1 MTSKLVTDLA
11 NVLINRPLNDVLVA
25 GFIEKDA
32 QPLQFSANYRILYF
46 DFDGV
51 FLKSSV
57 VRDEGELALTFVDG
71 PRVEQYPDDDDLLP
85 AISSIRDLVLF
96 DPNGSNLLV
105 SIHLWNAREG
115 GASITSAALRF
126 DVSGG
131 QQIFVD
137 PSYFFGMRIGGVQQ
151 EKIWSEGFRRP
162 DWVHIE
168 IPIPATP
175 RT

>member
-1 MTSKLVTDLA
+1 MTSKFITDLA
-11 NVLINRPLNDVLVA
+11 NVIINRPLNDVLVA
-25 GFIEKDA
+25 GFVEKGT
-32 QPLQFSANYRILYF
+32 QPLQFCANYRILYF
-46 DFDGV
+46 DFDGI

-57 VRDEGELALTFVDG
+57 VRDEGQMELAFVDS
-71 PRVEQYPDDDDLLP
+71 PNAEHYPDDDDLLP

-105 SIHLWNAREG
+105 SIHLWNARES
-115 GASITSAALRF
+115 GASIACAALRF

-137 PSYFFGMRIGGVQQ
+137 PSYYFGMRIGGAHQ
-151 EKIWSEGFRRP
+151 EQIWNEGFRRP
-162 DWVHIE
+162 DWTHIE
-168 IPIPATP
+168 IPISATL